1 MARPIEPTPPL
12 VGADADQLL
21 DELERVAPAEEVAR
35 RREAARRFLAQ
46 VSTPKSPAPGAG
58 NRPSR

>member
-1 MARPIEPTPPL
+1 MARPIEPTPTL
-12 VGADADQLL
+12 VGADAERLL
-21 DELERVAPAEEVAR
+21 DELERVAPPDEIAR

-46 VSTPKSPAPGAG
+46 VSTPKPPPPGAQ